1 MTKSKKA
8 ELLPQDEIVVRWSW
22 ADAQA
27 MYPHWTKDQC
37 KEAMDEVGDYVHERI
52 VELGN
57 EVLEQVLYEMVE
69 MQNEIEAEEE
79 E

>member
-1 MTKSKKA
+1 MAS
-8 ELLPQDEIVVRWSW
+8 EVVVKWSW
-22 ADAQA
+22 EDAKA
-27 MYPHWTKDQC
+27 MYPHWTKKQSI
-37 KEAMDEVGDYVHERI
+37 EAMEEVEGYVHERI

-57 EVLEQVLYEMVE
+57 QVLEQVLYEMVE